1 MIDLISDTVTRPT
14 PAMRRVMA
22 EAEVGDEQ
30 LGEDP
35 SVNRLQEMVA
45 ELTGKEAALF
55 LPSGTMCN
63 LVGIKVHTQPGDRI
77 IIERTAHPVTSE
89 AGGPG
94 LVCGVLTYSRRRCAR
109 CLHCGAS
116 RSSSRSRGWRSHATD
131 DAGLHREYPQSGRWE
146 NLADRDA
153 AGGVRHRAS
162 ARSQGAH
169 GWCSSAQCC
178 RGDWSTGRDLVPL
191 GRYRLDRSL
200 QRTRLPGRRGAGWR
214 R

>member
-1 MIDLISDTVTRPT
+1 VTR
-14 PAMRRVMA
+14 
-22 EAEVGDEQ
+22 
-30 LGEDP
+30 
-35 SVNRLQEMVA
+35 
-45 ELTGKEAALF
+45 TGVRCADV
-55 LPSGTMCN
+55 P
-63 LVGIKVHTQPGDRI
+63 
-77 IIERTAHPVTSE
+77 
-89 AGGPG
+89 
-94 LVCGVLTYSRRRCAR
+94 RRRCAR

-131 DAGLHREYPQSGRWE
+131 DAGLHREHPQSGRWE

-200 QRTRLPGRRGAGWR
+200 QRTRLPGRRGCWLATVRRCGWPAGTSRCSAARCVKLASWPPQASTRSSTMSSDWPRIMRMRGSSPKGWR
-214 R
+214 KLLGSASIR